1 MRAKLRDIL
10 PLITHD
16 NYRVYVQSNISA
28 FTNNPLE
35 LTDNEDIKNHLDYP
49 VLAINEDWSIIL
61 HNNIS

>member
-1 MRAKLRDIL
+1 MRAKLKDIL

-16 NYRVYVQSNISA
+16 NYRVYVQSNISD
-28 FTNNPLE
+28 FTGKPLE
-35 LTDNEDIKNHLDYP
+35 LTDKEDIKNHLDYL

>member
-10 PLITHD
+10 PLITHT
-16 NYRVYVQSNISA
+16 NYKVYVQSNISE
-28 FTNNPLE
+28 FTEKMLE
-35 LTDNEDIKNHLDYP
+35 LTDKEDIKNHLDYP